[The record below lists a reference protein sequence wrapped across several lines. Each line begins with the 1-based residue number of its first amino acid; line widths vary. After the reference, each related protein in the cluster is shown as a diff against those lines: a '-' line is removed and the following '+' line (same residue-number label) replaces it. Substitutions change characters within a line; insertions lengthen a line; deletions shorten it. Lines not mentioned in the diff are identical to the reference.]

1 MSLLTEYPYLYNS
14 DFLLE
19 VDNMKIKNQ
28 YVKITLLSWKEEAI
42 EEIQSQTIS
51 GNINIDNN
59 SAIRRTASLQ
69 IYIPE
74 DEVDYTSAASKISIN
89 KKIKVEMGIQNTLNK
104 YTDYNI
110 LWFPLGIYIVS
121 SVSIQQNINGIS
133 VSLSLKDKMCLLNG
147 ECGGTLPASITFH
160 EIETSDQFDTN
171 IVIENPTIYQI
182 IQELVH
188 HWGNEQL
195 GKILIGDVETRI
207 KQVVRWGGEKNLY
220 IRPTTNEGKVS
231 YIASLE
237 RTPDAEEIPYG
248 KDVGYIYSDFTYPG
262 ELIGDAGSTIT
273 DILDKIKNTLGN
285 YEYFYDIEGNF
296 RFQEIKNYL
305 NTTYSTTVLNQLNRQ
320 NYTEEDNITDSQSY
334 IINKGKGKSVYK
346 FTDNTS
352 VISYSNS
359 PKYENV
365 KNDFIIWGMRESVTG
380 QTLPFRYHLAID
392 SKPKVDVN
400 ESYNVFLYEDES
412 GAPLATAN
420 EVLALKYD
428 TQSTLKQV
436 EEIDTIISPI
446 ITMLY
451 LKLKID
457 NISIRKYYNNVQT
470 ELKKNVNKEIDTLKN
485 FSQFDN
491 NWNTYITKTGIV
503 LGEKAKYIQTI
514 VTYYQDYEQSIKE
527 ILKISSPMFPVVS
540 KSKIEN
546 CFNIINDLLNT
557 LGQFTTIYPKDWRTL
572 LYLQGIEADLN
583 GVDSN
588 YYYTELMNEWRKLYD
603 ITGMEDRKDFRPGFK
618 NSIINNPTDM
628 DFFLD
633 FIDTQDELN
642 KYNIENIGRRT
653 KVIVDESI
661 NCMFEPEVK
670 DIIFIPTFENTQDDT
685 TPEELLQE
693 CISKNQDY
701 CKVADEIYD
710 QLVIGG
716 YYNGADVMIKD
727 LLYQYTNFN
736 ESIQINS
743 LPIYYLEPNTRITVQ
758 SAQAGIC
765 GDYIIQNISLPLDI
779 NGTMNI
785 SANQAATKI

>member
-1 MSLLTEYPYLYNS
+1 MSLLTEYPYLYNN

-104 YTDYNI
+104 YIDYNI

-121 SVSIQQNINGIS
+121 SVSIQQNTNGIS

-237 RTPDAEEIPYG
+237 RTSDAEEIPYG

-346 FTDNTS
+346 FTDSTS

-359 PKYENV
+359 PKYENI

-400 ESYNVFLYEDES
+400 ESYNIFLYEDES
-412 GAPLATAN
+412 GSPLATAN

-436 EEIDTIISPI
+436 EEIDNIISPI

-457 NISIRKYYNNVQT
+457 DISVREYYNNAQT
-470 ELKKNVNKEIDTLKN
+470 ELKENVNKEIDTLKN
-485 FSQFDN
+485 FSQFDD
-491 NWNTYITKTGIV
+491 NWNTYITKTGTV
-503 LGEKAKYIQTI
+503 LGEKAKYIQNIT
-514 VTYYQDYEQSIKE
+514 TYYQDYEQSIKE
-527 ILKISSPMFPVVS
+527 ILKISSPVFPIVS

-693 CISKNQDY
+693 CILKNQDY

-758 SAQAGIC
+758 SAQVGIS

>member
-1 MSLLTEYPYLYNS
+1 MSLLTEYPYLYNN

-74 DEVDYTSAASKISIN
+74 DEVDYTSVASKISIN

-104 YTDYNI
+104 YTDYGI

-121 SVSIQQNINGIS
+121 SVSIQQNTNGIS

-220 IRPTTNEGKVS
+220 IRPTTNKGKVS

-237 RTPDAEEIPYG
+237 KTSDAEEIPYG

-320 NYTEEDNITDSQSY
+320 NYTEEDNIIDSQSY

-346 FTDNTS
+346 FTDSTS

-392 SKPKVDVN
+392 SKPKVNAN
-400 ESYNVFLYEDES
+400 ESYNVFLYEDENGS
-412 GAPLATAN
+412 PLATAN

-428 TQSTLKQV
+428 TQNTLKQV
-436 EEIDTIISPI
+436 KEIDNIISPI

-457 NISIRKYYNNVQT
+457 DISVRDYYSNVQT
-470 ELKKNVNKEIDTLKN
+470 ELKEKVNKEIDTLKN
-485 FSQFDN
+485 FSQFDD

-503 LGEKAKYIQTI
+503 LGEKAKYIQNIT
-514 VTYYQDYEQSIKE
+514 TYYQNYEQSIKE
-527 ILKISSPMFPVVS
+527 ILKISSPVFPVVS

-670 DIIFIPTFENTQDDT
+670 DIIFIPTFENTQDDA

-743 LPIYYLEPNTRITVQ
+743 LPIYYLEPHTRITVQ
-758 SAQAGIC
+758 SAQAGIS

-779 NGTMNI
+779 NGTMSI

>member
-110 LWFPLGIYIVS
+110 LWFPLGVYIVS
-121 SVSIQQNINGIS
+121 SISIQQNINGIS

-171 IVIENPTIYQI
+171 IVIKNPTIYQI

-237 RTPDAEEIPYG
+237 RTSDSEEIPYG

-346 FTDNTS
+346 FTDSTS

-392 SKPKVDVN
+392 SKPKVDIN
-400 ESYNVFLYEDES
+400 ESYDIFLYEDEA
-412 GAPLATAN
+412 GTPLATAN

-457 NISIRKYYNNVQT
+457 DVSVREYYNNTQT
-470 ELKKNVNKEIDTLKN
+470 ELKEKVNKEVDTLKN
-485 FSQFDN
+485 FSQFDD
-491 NWNTYITKTGIV
+491 NWNTYVTKTETV
-503 LGEKAKYIQTI
+503 LGEKAKYIQAI

-527 ILKISSPMFPVVS
+527 ILKISSPVFPVVS
-540 KSKIEN
+540 KSKIES

-618 NSIINNPTDM
+618 NSIIDNPTDM

-779 NGTMNI
+779 NGTMSI

>member
-171 IVIENPTIYQI
+171 IIIKNPTIYQI

-237 RTPDAEEIPYG
+237 RTSDAEEIPYG

-334 IINKGKGKSVYK
+334 IVNKGKGKSVYK
-346 FTDNTS
+346 FTDSTS

-457 NISIRKYYNNVQT
+457 NISVKEYYNNVQT

-485 FSQFDN
+485 FSQFDD
-491 NWNTYITKTGIV
+491 NWNTYITKTGTV